1 MRGIVELGQAVD
13 VQHRVGLIV
22 VHLLDRDDGHQWD
35 R

>member
-13 VQHRVGLIV
+13 VQHRVELI
-22 VHLLDRDDGHQWD
+22 HLLDRDDGHQWD